1 VKNRNRSEAQ
11 VNGGIKGLIVGLIFG
26 CFTAWYR
33 WNGSTADALWTLGSL
48 SVACFISS
56 YITDRVRQL
65 R

>member
-33 WNGSTADALWTLGSL
+33 WNGSTADAL
-48 SVACFISS
+48 
-56 YITDRVRQL
+56 
-65 R
+65 